1 MGILRK
7 TLLLLTGV
15 SLAASVNLFAQN
27 QKIGFIDS
35 EVIMEQMPEYTGI
48 EQRLNLLS
56 ESWREE
62 LKRMDAE
69 IEEMEEEFEA
79 REVLFTDDIRE
90 QRRKEIEDKIR
101 QREQFLDERF
111 GPEGEYFQRQ
121 NELLEPIQRQVFDAL
136 NRVANREEFDFVF
149 DRAEDVRFL
158 FANPEWNL
166 NREVMLE
173 LGMEPNE
180 QGN

>member
-15 SLAASVNLFAQN
+15 SLAASVNLFSQN

-101 QREQFLDERF
+101 RREQFLEEKF

-121 NELLEPIQRQVFDAL
+121 NELLEPIQRQVFDAI

-149 DRAEDVRFL
+149 DRAEDARFL